1 MNDGTFKVTVS
12 MQRRL
17 LVINWYSPP
26 GSDGTSSHCV
36 NSLTCGYQYQTKLL
50 QYIIRMA
57 FNKTTVQN
65 HSKDTAQDAKP
76 SVVQFCHSKETKV
89 WRIQNKYKSTCR
101 QKQTKRLWY
110 TSDAKNNTRKS
121 RIRSPPVSECQDK
134 KKHTYVEVFLVSFPH
149 TNLHPLKNIQSCP
162 TSPVRLAQN
171 LQIVIDI
178 HRIIDG
184 IFPIHSNN
192 TVAMVV
198 DG

>member
-1 MNDGTFKVTVS
+1 MNDGTFKATVS

-101 QKQTKRLWY
+101 QKQTKRLLIQFRY
-110 TSDAKNNTRKS
+110 QKQYKKESNPITSSIRMS
-121 RIRSPPVSECQDK
+121 RQEKAYLCRGLLGFIPFILTCIP
-134 KKHTYVEVFLVSFPH
+134 
-149 TNLHPLKNIQSCP
+149 
-162 TSPVRLAQN
+162 
-171 LQIVIDI
+171 
-178 HRIIDG
+178 
-184 IFPIHSNN
+184 
-192 TVAMVV
+192 
-198 DG
+198 